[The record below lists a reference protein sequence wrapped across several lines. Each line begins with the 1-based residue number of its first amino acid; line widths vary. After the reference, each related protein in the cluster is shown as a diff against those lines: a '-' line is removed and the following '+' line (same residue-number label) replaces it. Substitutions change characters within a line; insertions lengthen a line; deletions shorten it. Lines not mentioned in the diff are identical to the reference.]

1 MVTKSCAP
9 LLNQPISENCL
20 SNCLSLVPDNPSQV
34 PNPSLGSPSLER
46 TTRLWFRTACFR
58 SRQPVSGLHNHLEL
72 NGLPQTHP
80 TQHQFCSSAQH
91 LPLGG
96 LHPQPEIRDPHE
108 CKYPLAWSIYAPPKP
123 LVSMWGLSQD
133 VNCIKCI
140 KPVIDEPSSLTG

>member
-58 SRQPVSGLHNHLEL
+58 SRQPVSGTAQPSRAQWTATNSPHTTSVLLFSPASASVGGYILSLRFETRTSVS
-72 NGLPQTHP
+72 THSLG
-80 TQHQFCSSAQH
+80 QFM
-91 LPLGG
+91 LL
-96 LHPQPEIRDPHE
+96 
-108 CKYPLAWSIYAPPKP
+108 
-123 LVSMWGLSQD
+123 
-133 VNCIKCI
+133 
-140 KPVIDEPSSLTG
+140 